1 MRTCTNLFV
10 TGGCGFIGS
19 AFIRKTLEA
28 SEFSG
33 KVVNLDAL
41 TYAGHERNIPNGDP
55 DSRYIF
61 IEGKIQDRALVEK
74 ICVEHAIDTIVHF
87 AAESHVDNSFNNPI
101 SFTMNNTVGAHVFFL
116 NCIEGKVKKIIQ
128 ISSDEIYGEKL
139 KGKCNEQDKIEPTN
153 PYSASK
159 AAAEIIINSHKYG
172 YKKEIITIR
181 GNNIYGIKQYPEKLI
196 PRCILSLIKNKKI
209 PIHGNGRNIRYYLSA
224 VDFSKA
230 IIKVLKKTKK
240 GIYNVGNTI
249 PYSNNEVAKL
259 ICKLMN
265 KNPKKY
271 IQYVEDRPYNDK
283 RYSISINKIKKL
295 GWKPEKQ
302 LIKDLP
308 SIIDWYKNN
317 YKLFN
322 KFKLN

>member
-1 MRTCTNLFV
+1 MVKFFI
-10 TGGCGFIGS
+10 TGGAGFIGS
-19 AFIRKTLEA
+19 HICEEIFRSFKNSKIIIYDK
-28 SEFSG
+28 
-33 KVVNLDAL
+33 L
-41 TYAGHERNIPNGDP
+41 TYAGNKKYLKNIIKSKRVKFIRGDIL
-55 DSRYIF
+55 DYKKYSQHIKNSDY
-61 IEGKIQDRALVEK
+61 
-74 ICVEHAIDTIVHF
+74 AINV

-271 IQYVEDRPYNDK
+271 IQYVEDRPYNDR